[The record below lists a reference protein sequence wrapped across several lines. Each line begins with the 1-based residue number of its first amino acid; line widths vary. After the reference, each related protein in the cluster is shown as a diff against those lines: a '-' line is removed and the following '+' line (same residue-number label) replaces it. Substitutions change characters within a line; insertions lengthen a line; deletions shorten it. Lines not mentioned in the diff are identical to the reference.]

1 METLEMQ
8 QSHNCI
14 MGSRDNK
21 PEKNCVQM
29 DNNVADLSYLAF
41 VAQENV
47 IKSRMRII
55 QPYHMDMGQLL
66 NKKIYHGL
74 KCKKCKPSKSWKF
87 KESYNE
93 LLFEGRGQG
102 GIRD

>member
-1 METLEMQ
+1 MIQT
-8 QSHNCI
+8 
-14 MGSRDNK
+14 
-21 PEKNCVQM
+21 

-66 NKKIYHGL
+66 NKKNIPRPEVQEMQA
-74 KCKKCKPSKSWKF
+74 K
-87 KESYNE
+87 
-93 LLFEGRGQG
+93 
-102 GIRD
+102 